1 MRTILPVLFVCTFG
15 AAGCAPGDAGDF
27 QYRSTFSTRT
37 DGLILHED
45 GRAGH
50 AGMYG
55 TNCPFDTRT
64 ASVTGDYD
72 LPGEGEDIQDGEPTD
87 LGEITV
93 VAVIPGIV
101 HVLDKTGGVYTHV
114 PLEVPDVTD
123 ARLTVDG
130 VVGLTP
136 ECALSWVGFDGEVR
150 HALSVPGCEGGDL
163 EVDPLTGTALLASPT
178 GSALFDGRLRTE
190 LPWAADLVAWDDP
203 SEVFYVARR
212 GESWLAAVDRHGVE
226 QWTADL
232 AGPVGAIDDAGG
244 VGAVAAIVELPS
256 GRGLVEFRDGA
267 TGEVTKV
274 GETPSTAEDL
284 SVAGNGSVIAL
295 VRPEQAFFFD
305 IL

>member
-1 MRTILPVLFVCTFG
+1 MRATVPVLFVCILG

-27 QYRSTFSTRT
+27 RYRSTFSTRT

-72 LPGEGEDIQDGEPTD
+72 LPGEGEVVQDGEPTE
-87 LGEITV
+87 LGEITIA
-93 VAVIPGIV
+93 AVIPGVV

-130 VVGLTP
+130 VVALTP

-150 HALSVPGCEGGDL
+150 QALSVPGCEGAGL
-163 EVDPLTGTALLASPT
+163 EVDPLTATALVASPS
-178 GSALFDGRLRTE
+178 GAALFDGAARTE
-190 LPWAADLVAWDDP
+190 LPRAADLVAWDDVA
-203 SEVFYVARR
+203 EVFYVARR
-212 GESWLAAVDRHGVE
+212 GDTWLAAVDRHGVE
-226 QWTADL
+226 QWLVDL
-232 AGPVGAIDDAGG
+232 DGPVAAIDDAGG
-244 VGAVAAIVELPS
+244 VGAVAAIVSLPS
-256 GRGLVEFRDGA
+256 GRGLVELRDGA
-267 TGEVTKV
+267 TGVVTKA

-284 SVAGNGSVIAL
+284 SVAGDGSVIAL